1 MISIRNYI
9 LETTMNLQCARLHL
23 AVVSPPP
30 VVSLAARSSGDDDAR
45 KAANDNRIAWPLIP
59 FPEGWYALN

>member
-1 MISIRNYI
+1 
-9 LETTMNLQCARLHL
+9 MNLQCARLHL

-30 VVSLAARSSGDDDAR
+30 VVRSATRSSDYDDAR

-59 FPEGWYALN
+59 FPEGWCALN